1 MNRPRLVTFVSLVIA
16 LSLALAG
23 SWLTPAAADG
33 PTPEVT
39 PTPTPSVS
47 PQGHTNWD

>member
-1 MNRPRLVTFVSLVIA
+1 MTRPRLIAFVSLIA

-33 PTPEVT
+33 PTPETT